1 MLDTVDFGRN
11 PSGAEFGEYGVL
23 YVRHGKA
30 KKGSPPKRRGV
41 VTVWDWSAEVLQEWL
56 EEVRPLFPTAASSA
70 CWPLGTRA
78 VCGLATACSTTRS
91 GGRSTSSG
99 SPTRGSPIMGPFSSE
114 PFALGLEALLLDSG
128 DFDVVF
134 VDDPAMWARDVA
146 VDGSAILI
154 VEGVDPAVCQRY
166 LDERRVHSV
175 VLFDP
180 VGAQAFVGLE
190 NPDWQT
196 LVEVLRAA
204 ARDVTAEQVHV
215 VDPRALASPCRGE
228 TTRSAGRVVRTWQYA
243 RWTDGASSSGSAG
256 STAPRPR
263 ATTAACAS
271 MRSTRLAVLVSR
283 KRGSLTGAA
292 VVEEVVGGLGPDER
306 VAAFVPAV
314 DERTDGGDQLFDAA
328 EAAAADGLAGD
339 DREEDLDQ
347 VQPRPQVGVKCRV
360 ILGLRASHARTAG
373 WLWVA

>member
-271 MRSTRLAVLVSR
+271 MRSTRLAVRAQLGQRQPGRGARGRGCGEQGPRFGSQQAAALAGESLEDGGVELAQQRAQLVVR
-283 KRGSLTGAA
+283 VGPRPDRILLGTG
-292 VVEEVVGGLGPDER
+292 EYCDGLGEFGVR
-306 VAAFVPAV
+306 GQRSV
-314 DERTDGGDQLFDAA
+314 RG
-328 EAAAADGLAGD
+328 
-339 DREEDLDQ
+339 Q
-347 VQPRPQVGVKCRV
+347 VSAQNVG
-360 ILGLRASHARTAG
+360 
-373 WLWVA
+373 